1 MTDAGSAIREE
12 TADAQNMR
20 WIRVP
25 REIDVIVLTHSHTD
39 HVWDTPRAS
48 KNNLDAP
55 IYVPKGSKKVI
66 GDMVDEAFKRNKARQ
81 AALEV
86 DEWYKISVERVERL
100 AMIEKEISSPKVK
113 RGKNANRVAKTI
125 SHEEK
130 REWRERLEEER
141 EELEMYLWMDLGF
154 PQNSLKSLYE
164 FIGKA
169 IKPGELEVTSREFR
183 TAIKKEHK
191 RRNDFIEEQG
201 GIIQRDVSLAKT
213 KMKEVDLNTNKKI
226 GEILMWKTNK
236 PLTARFQNSGHM
248 HTVPATQ
255 VLYNLWGDIKV
266 LYSGDRGN
274 RQLWAPYAQADDTGL
289 ENSADALI
297 LESTYG
303 DRIHT
308 EREKELERLDAI
320 ILDAVERKEDII
332 IPCISLDRPVVVMY
346 EIVTRLIKTG
356 KIEAKDIDIYYFGKM
371 LAGFVESSEDHE
383 MMKEIEKYYPN
394 WERLLS
400 PAEFEKSAGKSRL
413 VIAGGGFLPRD
424 GSPAGGVIESAL
436 EQDKL
441 TIIIPNYHGGP
452 NSNAGRMLAGE
463 KFQATREG
471 HTHKLKHG
479 QNAYYSKAFSGHEDG
494 PGLVEYARKVIK
506 AGGTIFLNHGDEKSR
521 EGLERLLKADP
532 TIREKNITIV
542 LPRPE
547 KEYVIKRAIKPK
559 KKKA

>member
-1 MTDAGSAIREE
+1 MI
-12 TADAQNMR
+12 
-20 WIRVP
+20 
-25 REIDVIVLTHSHTD
+25 
-39 HVWDTPRAS
+39 
-48 KNNLDAP
+48 
-55 IYVPKGSKKVI
+55 
-66 GDMVDEAFKRNKARQ
+66 DEAYKRNKARQ
-81 AALEV
+81 AVLEI
-86 DEWYKISVERVERL
+86 DEWYKVSVDRVERL
-100 AMIEKEISSPKVK
+100 AIIEKELSSPKVK
-113 RGKNANRVAKTI
+113 RWKNADRTAETI
-125 SHEEK
+125 SHAEK
-130 REWRERLEEER
+130 KEHREKLEEER
-141 EELEMYLWMDLGF
+141 EELEMYLWRDLGF
-154 PQNSLKSLYE
+154 AQNSFRALYE
-164 FIGKA
+164 FIGKPL
-169 IKPGELEVTSREFR
+169 KQWEVDVSSREFR
-183 TAIKKEHK
+183 IAIRKEHK
-191 RRNDFIEEQG
+191 RRTDLYEEQG
-201 GIIQRDVSLAKT
+201 WITQKDVSQAKI
-213 KMKEVDLNTNKKI
+213 KMKEVSLNTSHKI
-226 GEILMWKTNK
+226 GEVLRWNTKK
-236 PLTARFQNSGHM
+236 PITARFQNSGHM

-255 VLYNLWGDIKV
+255 VLYNLWWDIKV

-274 RQLWAPYAQADDTGL
+274 RQLPSPYSQADDTGL

-332 IPCISLDRPVVVMY
+332 IPTISLDRPIVVMY

-356 KIEAKDIDIYYFGKM
+356 KIEAKDIDMYYFGKM
-371 LAGFVESSEDHE
+371 LSGFVESSEDHE
-383 MMKEIEKYYPN
+383 MMQEIETYYPN

-400 PAEFEKSAGKSRL
+400 PGEFEKSAGKSRL
-413 VIAGGGFLPRD
+413 VIAGWWFLPRD

-436 EQDKL
+436 EQDNL
-441 TIIIPNYHGGP
+441 TIIIPNFHGGP

-521 EGLERLLKADP
+521 EWLRRLLQADP
-532 TIREKNITIV
+532 IIREKGIKIV

-547 KEYVIKRAIKPK
+547 KEYVIKRALKPK
-559 KKKA
+559 NKKKA